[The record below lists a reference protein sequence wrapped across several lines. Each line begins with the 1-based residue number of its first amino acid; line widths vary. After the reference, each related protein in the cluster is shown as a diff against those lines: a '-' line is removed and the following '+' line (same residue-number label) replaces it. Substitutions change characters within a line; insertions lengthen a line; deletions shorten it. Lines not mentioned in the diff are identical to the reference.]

1 MRKLVKL
8 KVKKLKKKLITKI
21 IVTTIIW
28 CLAITMIIPF
38 LWMISASFKIS
49 GDVLKI
55 PIKWIPNYF
64 YLDNY
69 KFVWNIGN
77 LAPRDYHFAL
87 AYFNSIKIT
96 SINVI
101 FSVMTSC
108 LAGYAFAKI
117 KFRGSRIVF
126 LLYLA
131 TMMIPSQVTLI
142 PKFIIFDKMGIIG
155 THWTLILPGVVTVT
169 GTFLM
174 RQFFIGVPNDLR
186 EAAQI
191 DGASEFRTFLQII
204 LPLSKPAMAS
214 LAMIVFMWN
223 WNNFMDPLVFLR
235 DWRTFTIPVALTNF
249 GDENITDYN
258 LVMAASVSALLP
270 VIIVFLAG
278 QKYFI
283 KGLASGG
290 VKG

>member
-1 MRKLVKL
+1 MKRTNKELAA
-8 KVKKLKKKLITKI
+8 KI
-21 IVTTIIW
+21 IVTIIIGG
-28 CLAITMIIPF
+28 LAITMVIPF
-38 LWMISASFKIS
+38 LWMISASFKINA
-49 GDVLKI
+49 DVLKI

-64 YLDNY
+64 YIDNY
-69 KFVWNIGN
+69 KFVWHIGKDS
-77 LAPRDYHFAL
+77 LIDYHFAL

-96 SINVI
+96 TINVT
-101 FSVMTSC
+101 FSLLTSC

-117 KFRGSRIVF
+117 NFRGAKVMF

-142 PKFIIFDKMGIIG
+142 PRFVLFDKLGIMG
-155 THWTLILPGVVTVT
+155 THWTLILPGIVTVT

-174 RQFFIGVPNDLR
+174 RQSFIQVSNELR

-191 DGASEFRTFLQII
+191 DGASELRIFWQII
-204 LPLSKPAMAS
+204 LPLVKPAIAS

-223 WNNFMDPLVFLR
+223 WNSFMDPLVFLK
-235 DWRTFTIPVALTNF
+235 DWRTYTIPVALTNF
-249 GDENITDYN
+249 MDENITNYN

-270 VIIVFLAG
+270 VLIVFLLG

-283 KGLASGG
+283 KGLTAGS